1 MRKIVDKIDSGL
13 GKLYEGDVHLPDLPE
28 VEPVKRILVWINRVA
43 TAIILLM
50 FAFAYGMVIAG
61 SILDRVNLVVVGFV
75 SLCIPT
81 LVLLGLCKK

>member
-13 GKLYEGDVHLPDLPE
+13 GKLYEGDVHLPNLPE
-28 VEPVKRILVWINRVA
+28 VEPVKRILVWINRVE

-61 SILDRVNLVVVGFV
+61 NVLDRADLVVVGFA
-75 SLCIPT
+75 SLCVPT
-81 LVLLGLCKK
+81 LILLGLCKR